1 MNSQSQPDLTASAQ
15 DATSPIAQL
24 LAAQRNAVNTSGA
37 VDYATRLD
45 RIERCI
51 QLLIEYKDRFCEA
64 IDQDFNGRHRAVSLM
79 GDIIGPITSFKTVKK
94 HLKKWM
100 KPSRR
105 SAMFPFQLFGS
116 KAWVEYQPKG
126 VVGIIG
132 TWNAPLFTVLS
143 PLAYVFAA
151 GNRAII
157 KPSELTP
164 RTSALLQEAV
174 EKYFDCSELAVV
186 TGDAEIAALFSAQP
200 FDHLVLTGGTHVGR
214 AVMQA
219 AAQHLVPLTLEL
231 GGKSP
236 AIVGRSADIKQAAQR
251 ITAGKLINN
260 GQICVSPDYVY
271 VPEDQLEIFIEQCR
285 AAYQGLVP
293 QAAAADLTAI
303 INDRHAARV
312 QSYIDDAQRRGLR
325 LESFS
330 AAQGENTQHK
340 PKLVFVIDPDA
351 DSAIMQHEIF
361 GPAMVI
367 FAYKNIDRVIDE
379 INNRPR
385 PLALYYFGY
394 DSAEERKVLNN
405 TISGGVTINE
415 VALHPGLESAPFGG
429 VGPSGMGSYHGY
441 EGFTEFSHAKTIFK
455 MGWGDPRQLFG
466 MSMPY
471 SDKLI
476 AMLERS
482 LR

>member
-1 MNSQSQPDLTASAQ
+1 MNSKAPSLDPA
-15 DATSPIAQL
+15 ATIAAL
-24 LAAQRNAVNTSGA
+24 IGRQRQAFNAGGA
-37 VDYATRLD
+37 VSYATRSD
-45 RIERCI
+45 RLERCI
-51 QLLIEYKDRFCEA
+51 RLLIDYRDRFCEA
-64 IDQDFNGRHRAVSLM
+64 IDADFNGRHRAVSLM
-79 GDIIGPITSFKTVKK
+79 GDVLGPVTSLKFAKK
-94 HLKKWM
+94 HLKKWLR
-100 KPSRR
+100 PSRR
-105 SAMFPFQLFGS
+105 SMMFPYNVFGA

-132 TWNAPLFTVLS
+132 TWNAPIFTVLS
-143 PLAYVFAA
+143 PLAYVLAA

-174 EKYFDCSELAVV
+174 SKYFDESEVAVV
-186 TGDAEIAALFSAQP
+186 TGGVEVAAAFSAQP

-236 AIVGRSADIKQAAQR
+236 AIMGRSADLQLTAQR
-251 ITAGKLINN
+251 IVGGKLINN

-271 VPEDQLEIFIEQCR
+271 VPKAQLEPFIQAFR
-285 AAYQGLVP
+285 AQYAALVP
-293 QAAAADLTAI
+293 HAAPADLTAL
-303 INDRHAARV
+303 INTRHADRV
-312 QSYIDDAQRRGLR
+312 RSYLDDAQRLGIRIER
-325 LESFS
+325 CSS
-330 AAQGENTQHK
+330 AAGEQTQHK
-340 PKLVFVIDPDA
+340 PALALVIDPPG

-361 GPAMVI
+361 GPAMIVI
-367 FAYKNIDRVIDE
+367 GYDAIDTVIDE
-379 INNRPR
+379 INQRPR
-385 PLALYYFGY
+385 PLALYYFGH
-394 DSAEERKVLNN
+394 DAAEQRKVLDR

-429 VGPSGMGSYHGY
+429 IGPSGMGRYHGP
-441 EGFTEFSHAKTIFK
+441 EGFAEFSHAKTIFK
-455 MGWGDPRQLFG
+455 MGWADPRKLFG

-471 SDKLI
+471 SDKLV
-476 AMLERS
+476 AALERT

>member
-1 MNSQSQPDLTASAQ
+1 MNSQVPPIDPEHAIAALIDL
-15 DATSPIAQL
+15 
-24 LAAQRNAVNTSGA
+24 QRRAFNTGGA
-37 VDYATRLD
+37 VTVAARID
-45 RIERCI
+45 RVERCI
-51 QLLIEYKDRFCEA
+51 RLLVEYRDRFCEA
-64 IDQDFNGRHRAVSLM
+64 IDADFNGRHRAVSLM
-79 GDIIGPITSFKTVKK
+79 GDILGPVTSLKFVRKN
-94 HLKKWM
+94 LKKWM
-100 KPSRR
+100 RPSRR
-105 SAMFPFQLFGS
+105 AMMFPYNVLGS
-116 KAWVEYQPKG
+116 RAWVEYQPKG

-143 PLAYVFAA
+143 PLAYVLAA

-164 RTSALLQEAV
+164 RTADLLKEAI
-174 EKYFDCSELAVV
+174 EKYFAADEVAVI
-186 TGDAEIAALFSAQP
+186 TGGVEVAAAFSAQP

-236 AIVGRSADIKQAAQR
+236 AIVGRSADLQLAAQR
-251 ITAGKLINN
+251 IVGGKLINN

-271 VPEDQLEIFIEQCR
+271 VPRSQLEAFI
-285 AAYQGLVP
+285 AAFRTHYAELVP
-293 QAAAADLTAI
+293 HAAPDDLTAV
-303 INDRHAARV
+303 INARHAQRV
-312 QSYIDDAQRRGLR
+312 RGYLDDAAQRGLR
-325 LESFS
+325 LEHLAS
-330 AAQGENTQHK
+330 ADGAHTDSK
-340 PKLVFVIDPDA
+340 PALVLAIDPPA
-351 DSAIMQHEIF
+351 DSALMQHEIF
-361 GPAMVI
+361 GPAMVVI
-367 FAYKNIDRVIDE
+367 GYDDIDAVIAE

-385 PLALYYFGY
+385 PLALYYFGR
-394 DSAEERKVLNN
+394 DAAEQRKVLDR

-429 VGPSGMGSYHGY
+429 IGPSGMGRYHGH

-455 MGWGDPRQLFG
+455 MGWADPRKLFG

-476 AMLERS
+476 ATLERT